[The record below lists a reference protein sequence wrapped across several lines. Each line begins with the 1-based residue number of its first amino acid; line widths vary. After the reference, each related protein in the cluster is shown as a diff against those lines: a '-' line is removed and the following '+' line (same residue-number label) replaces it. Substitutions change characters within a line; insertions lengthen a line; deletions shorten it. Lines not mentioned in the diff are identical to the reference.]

1 MNSIEIAL
9 VDFAWFA
16 NDFTVQNQVEAWNE
30 YATEGDATDV
40 EAYLE
45 YAEEA
50 NYDDHI
56 TDVMDALLEEFYE
69 GR

>member
-16 NDFTVQNQVEAWNE
+16 NDFTVQNQVEAWDE
-30 YATEGDATDV
+30 YATEGDSTEV
-40 EAYLE
+40 EAWLE

-56 TDVMDALLEEFYE
+56 TDVMDGILEEYHE

>member
-16 NDFTVQNQVEAWNE
+16 NDFTVQNRVEAWNE

-56 TDVMDALLEEFYE
+56 TDVMDGILEEFYE

>member
-56 TDVMDALLEEFYE
+56 TDVMDGILEEFYE

>member
-16 NDFTVQNQVEAWNE
+16 NDFTVQNQVEAWDE

-56 TDVMDALLEEFYE
+56 TDVMDGILEEFYE